1 MLFISTSLLRS
12 TLLKYTEK
20 IIKINIKNLAIK
32 NNISL
37 RELARLSD
45 IEPAT
50 LNRLANGKRQRIE
63 INHIKRIAESL
74 DIVDMNEIISIENK

>member
-1 MLFISTSLLRS
+1 MLRS

-37 RELARLSD
+37 SELARLSD

>member
-1 MLFISTSLLRS
+1 MLRS

>member
-1 MLFISTSLLRS
+1 M
-12 TLLKYTEK
+12 KYTEK

-63 INHIKRIAESL
+63 INHIRRIAESL